1 MNKILIAQELE
12 MLIEYSK
19 QLDNVYLNKRL
30 NNLKE
35 LLSNE
40 WNESE
45 LHYDILK
52 MDETLEMLNEL
63 TIR

>member
-19 QLDNVYLNKRL
+19 QFGNVYLNKRL
-30 NNLKE
+30 TNLKE

>member
-30 NNLKE
+30 TNLKE

-52 MDETLEMLNEL
+52 NE
-63 TIR
+63 IQ

>member
-12 MLIEYSK
+12 ILIEFSK
-19 QLDNVYLNKRL
+19 QLDNVYLNIRL

-40 WNESE
+40 WNELE

>member
-1 MNKILIAQELE
+1 MSNILIAQELE

-35 LLSNE
+35 MLSNE
-40 WNESE
+40 WSESE
-45 LHYDILK
+45 LYYDILK
-52 MDETLEMLNEL
+52 MDDTLEMLNEL

>member
-1 MNKILIAQELE
+1 MSNILIAQELE

-19 QLDNVYLNKRL
+19 QLNNVYLNKRL

-40 WNESE
+40 WSESE
-45 LHYDILK
+45 LYYDILK
-52 MDETLEMLNEL
+52 MDDTLEMLNEL

>member
-30 NNLKE
+30 TNLKE

>member
-1 MNKILIAQELE
+1 MNKVLIAQELE

-19 QLDNVYLNKRL
+19 QLDSVYLNKRL
-30 NNLKE
+30 TNLKE

>member
-1 MNKILIAQELE
+1 MNKILITQELE

-30 NNLKE
+30 TNLKE

-52 MDETLEMLNEL
+52 MDETLEMLNEI

>member
-1 MNKILIAQELE
+1 MSNILIAQELE

-40 WNESE
+40 WSESE
-45 LHYDILK
+45 LYYDILK
-52 MDETLEMLNEL
+52 MDDTLEMLNEL